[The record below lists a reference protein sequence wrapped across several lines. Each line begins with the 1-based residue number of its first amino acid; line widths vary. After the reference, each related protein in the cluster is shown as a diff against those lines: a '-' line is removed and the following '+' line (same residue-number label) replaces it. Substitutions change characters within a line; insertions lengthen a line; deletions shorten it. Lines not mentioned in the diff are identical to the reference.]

1 MRFYL
6 PEGWQALGK
15 KHVHAS
21 MPIWS
26 HDDVP
31 SSLRLGHSTT
41 EITLVA
47 GEQVEAV
54 NHAVIEL
61 TVSGR
66 PTPLL
71 IPLTILG

>member
-1 MRFYL
+1 
-6 PEGWQALGK
+6 
-15 KHVHAS
+15 

-26 HDDVP
+26 HDNVP